1 MRVHKTTKPTLSS
14 QLNFTC
20 EGQCRREKHL
30 SKSVISGVSILLEG
44 RNSMWAV
51 SEWNKAETEV
61 WVLVVWEKYPLQAMA
76 PGSEVWT
83 LEGLLHSMREDT
95 IHQVSR
101 SLTPLR
107 LCMTL
112 LSTPRETT
120 VQVRCQVVLQTQ
132 GITKTDVRHFLQS
145 NITLIMGLKNKQ
157 WLSGSSSIPLI
168 EGYTSV
174 TFLTLPIYL
183 QKLTLI

>member
-61 WVLVVWEKYPLQAMA
+61 WVLVVWEKYPLQAMT

-120 VQVRCQVVLQTQ
+120 VQVQCQVVLQTQ